1 MRAERDRRREQP
13 NSRSHGG
20 ILTMMKMYRFL
31 RFLLQGATTMMV
43 LMVLTGLLA
52 GLASVGLLAVINK
65 LINGAGA
72 TSQLFAVA
80 FIGLAV
86 LKVLSNY
93 LSQLLLVTFAQE
105 TILNLGMDLCWKVVR
120 APYRT
125 LERRGAHE
133 ILATLTEDTNAMAWA
148 VNGLPGLAINVAILV
163 GCSLYLAWLSWQAFV
178 GVIVLTL
185 VGLLGYRHF
194 YNRVLQSSL
203 AVRDAKGALFEHF
216 RSLTEGMKELMLHR
230 GRRETFVTSDIRR
243 AAEALRHHNLV
254 TTKQYLTTDSWTQ
267 VLFYGLIGVILL
279 LFPRLLSLS
288 GESLTGYA
296 FAMLYMIGPMWGLL
310 GMVPTLSR
318 GQVALEKIEALGL
331 ALDEGN
337 REGGAERPVAQGAQ
351 RVEFS
356 KAVFAYE
363 PTGEDERSFTLGPL
377 DLALETGELVFIIG
391 GNGSGKSTFVK
402 VLTGLYLPQQGEVR
416 LNGEAILPMT
426 QDWYRQHFAAVFS
439 DFYLFKK
446 LLGLDPGLV
455 ANQADGW
462 LKTLRIHHKV
472 TIQDGE
478 YSTVQLSQGQRK
490 RLALV
495 TAMLEDRPF
504 YVFDEWAA
512 DQDPQ
517 YKEVFYGELLPA
529 LRARG
534 KGVIVVTHDDRYFHV
549 GDRVLKLEEGRIVEA
564 SNGASRG
571 AHRAGPLLKPVARPS
586 A

>member
-1 MRAERDRRREQP
+1 
-13 NSRSHGG
+13 
-20 ILTMMKMYRFL
+20 MMKLYRFL
-31 RFLLQGATTMMV
+31 LFLLRDARTMMV

-52 GLASVGLLAVINK
+52 GLSSVGLLAVINK
-65 LINGAGA
+65 LINGAGTTA
-72 TSQLFAVA
+72 DGFAVA
-80 FIGLAV
+80 FIGLAL
-86 LKVLSNY
+86 LKVSSNY
-93 LSQLLLVTFAQE
+93 LSQLLLVTFAQK
-105 TILNLGMDLCWKVVR
+105 TILRLGMDLCWKVVR

-125 LERRGAHE
+125 LERRGPHE
-133 ILATLTEDTNAMAWA
+133 ILATLTDDTNAMAWA
-148 VNGLPGLAINVAILV
+148 VNGLPGLAINVAILA
-163 GCSLYLAWLSWQAFV
+163 GCSLYLAWLSWQAFL
-178 GVIVLTL
+178 GVVVLAVL
-185 VGLLGYRHF
+185 GLLGYRRL
-194 YNRVLQSSL
+194 YQRVLQSSL
-203 AVRDAKGALFEHF
+203 AVRESKGVLFEHF

-230 GRRETFVTSDIRR
+230 GRRDTFVEQDIRQ
-243 AAEALRHHNLV
+243 AAESLRRHNLI
-254 TTKQYLTTDSWTQ
+254 TTKHYLTTDSWTQ

-318 GQVALEKIEALGL
+318 GQVALEKIESLGL
-331 ALDEGN
+331 ALDEGS
-337 REGGAERPVAQGAQ
+337 REGGAERPVAQGSHC
-351 RVEFS
+351 VEFS
-356 KAVFAYE
+356 QALFAYE
-363 PTGEDERSFTLGPL
+363 SRGEDERPFNLGPL
-377 DLALETGELVFIIG
+377 ELSIRSGELVFIIG

-402 VLTGLYLPQQGEVR
+402 LLTGLYLPQQGRVT
-416 LNGEAILPMT
+416 LNGEAIVPAT

-446 LLGLDPGLV
+446 LLGLDPSLV
-455 ANQADGW
+455 ASQADGW
-462 LKTLRIHHKV
+462 LKTLRINHKV

-478 YSTVQLSQGQRK
+478 YSTINLSQGQRK

-517 YKEVFYGELLPA
+517 YKDVFYGELLPE

-549 GDRVLKLEEGRIVEA
+549 GDRVLKLDDGRIVETSPGTA
-564 SNGASRG
+564 FSAGF
-571 AHRAGPLLKPVARPS
+571 RAAPVLKPVARS
-586 A
+586 SG

>member
-1 MRAERDRRREQP
+1 
-13 NSRSHGG
+13 
-20 ILTMMKMYRFL
+20 MMKMYRFL
-31 RFLLQGATTMMV
+31 QFLLRGARTMMV
-43 LMVLTGLLA
+43 MMVLTGLLA
-52 GLASVGLLAVINK
+52 GLSSVGLLAVINK

-86 LKVLSNY
+86 LKVASNF
-93 LSQLLLVTFAQE
+93 LSQLLLVRFAQE

-148 VNGLPGLAINVAILV
+148 VNGLPALAINVAILA

-178 GVIVLTL
+178 GVIILAVL
-185 VGLLGYRHF
+185 GLIGYRQL
-194 YNRVLQSSL
+194 YNRVLRSSL

-230 GRRETFVTSDIRR
+230 GRRDTFVASDIRQ
-243 AAEALRHHNLV
+243 AAEALRHHNLIA
-254 TTKQYLTTDSWTQ
+254 TKQYLTTDSWTQ

-279 LFPRLLSLS
+279 LFPRLLALS

-331 ALDEGN
+331 ALDEGS
-337 REGGAERPVAQGAQ
+337 REEGAERPVIRGAQ
-351 RVEFS
+351 RVDFS
-356 KAVFAYE
+356 NAIFSYE
-363 PTGEDERSFTLGPL
+363 PKGEDERSFTLGPL
-377 DLALETGELVFIIG
+377 DLTFETGELVFIIG

-416 LNGEAILPMT
+416 LNGEAIGPTT

-446 LLGLDPGLV
+446 LLGLDPALV
-455 ANQADGW
+455 ASQADGW
-462 LKTLRIHHKV
+462 LKTLRIQHKV
-472 TIQDGE
+472 AIKDGE
-478 YSTVQLSQGQRK
+478 YSTVNLSQGQRK

-517 YKEVFYGELLPA
+517 YKEVFYGELLPE

-549 GDRVLKLEEGRIVEA
+549 GDCVLKLDEGRIVEA
-564 SNGASRG
+564 SNVAARG
-571 AHRAGPLLKPVARPS
+571 LAHRPGPILQPVALPS

>member
-1 MRAERDRRREQP
+1 
-13 NSRSHGG
+13 
-20 ILTMMKMYRFL
+20 MMKLYRFL
-31 RFLLQGATTMMV
+31 LFLLRDARTMMV

-52 GLASVGLLAVINK
+52 GLSSVGLLAVINK

-72 TSQLFAVA
+72 TSDVFAVA

-86 LKVLSNY
+86 LKVGSNY
-93 LSQLLLVTFAQE
+93 LSQVLLVTFAQK

-133 ILATLTEDTNAMAWA
+133 ILATLTDDTNAMAWA
-148 VNGLPGLAINVAILV
+148 VNGLPGLAINVAILA
-163 GCSLYLAWLSWQAFV
+163 GCSLYLAWLSWQAFI
-178 GVIVLTL
+178 GVVILAML
-185 VGLLGYRHF
+185 GLLGYRQL
-194 YNRVLQSSL
+194 YNRVLRSSL
-203 AVRDAKGALFEHF
+203 AVRDSKGVLFEHF

-230 GRRETFVTSDIRR
+230 GRREAFVDTDIRQ

-310 GMVPTLSR
+310 GMAPTLSR
-318 GQVALEKIEALGL
+318 GQVALEKIESLGL

-337 REGGAERPVAQGAQ
+337 REGGAERPVAQGAHC
-351 RVEFS
+351 VEFS
-356 KAVFAYE
+356 QALFSYE
-363 PTGEDERSFTLGPL
+363 SKGEDERSFSLGPL
-377 DLALETGELVFIIG
+377 DLTIRSGELVFIIG

-402 VLTGLYLPQQGEVR
+402 VLTGLYLPQQGLVT
-416 LNGEAILPMT
+416 LNGEAIAPTT

-446 LLGLDPGLV
+446 LMGLDPSLV
-455 ANQADGW
+455 ASQASGW
-462 LKTLRIHHKV
+462 LQTLRIQHKV
-472 TIQDGE
+472 AIQDGE
-478 YSTVQLSQGQRK
+478 YSTIDLSQGQRK

-517 YKEVFYGELLPA
+517 YKEVFYGELLPE

-549 GDRVLKLEEGRIVEA
+549 GERVLKLDEGKIVEA
-564 SNGASRG
+564 SNGSVFG
-571 AHRAGPLLKPVARPS
+571 VTHRPAPLLKPVAHS
-586 A
+586 SG

>member
-1 MRAERDRRREQP
+1 
-13 NSRSHGG
+13 
-20 ILTMMKMYRFL
+20 MMKMYRFL
-31 RFLLQGATTMMV
+31 QFLLRGARTMMV
-43 LMVLTGLLA
+43 MMVLTGLLA
-52 GLASVGLLAVINK
+52 GLSSVGLLAVINK

-86 LKVLSNY
+86 LKVASNF
-93 LSQLLLVTFAQE
+93 LSQLLLVKFAQE

-148 VNGLPGLAINVAILV
+148 VNGLPALAINVAILA
-163 GCSLYLAWLSWQAFV
+163 GCSLYLAWLSWQAFI
-178 GVIVLTL
+178 GVIILAL
-185 VGLLGYRHF
+185 LGLLGYRHL
-194 YNRVLQSSL
+194 YNRVLRSSL

-230 GRRETFVTSDIRR
+230 GRRDTFVALDIRQ
-243 AAEALRHHNLV
+243 AAEALRHHNLIA
-254 TTKQYLTTDSWTQ
+254 TKQYLTTDSWTQ

-331 ALDEGN
+331 ALDEGS
-337 REGGAERPVAQGAQ
+337 REGGAERPVTQGAQ
-351 RVEFS
+351 RVDFS
-356 KAVFAYE
+356 KALFSYE
-363 PTGEDERSFTLGPL
+363 PKGEDERSFTLGPL
-377 DLALETGELVFIIG
+377 DLTFKTGELVFIIG

-416 LNGEAILPMT
+416 LNGEAVVSTT

-446 LLGLDPGLV
+446 LLGLDPALV
-455 ANQADGW
+455 ASQADGW
-462 LKTLRIHHKV
+462 LKTLRVRHKV
-472 TIQDGE
+472 TIQNGE
-478 YSTVQLSQGQRK
+478 YSTVNLSQGQRK

-517 YKEVFYGELLPA
+517 YKEVFYGELLPE

-549 GDRVLKLEEGRIVEA
+549 GDRVLKLDEGRIVEA
-564 SNGASRG
+564 SNVAARGAS
-571 AHRAGPLLKPVARPS
+571 HRPGPMLKPVALPS

>member
-1 MRAERDRRREQP
+1 
-13 NSRSHGG
+13 
-20 ILTMMKMYRFL
+20 
-31 RFLLQGATTMMV
+31 MV
-43 LMVLTGLLA
+43 LMVCTGLLA

-72 TSQLFAVA
+72 TSHLFAAA

-133 ILATLTEDTNAMAWA
+133 ILATLTDDTNAMAWA
-148 VNGLPGLAINVAILV
+148 VNGLPGLAINVAILA
-163 GCSLYLAWLSWQAFV
+163 GRSLYLAWLSWQAFV
-178 GVIVLTL
+178 GVIVLAL

-230 GRRETFVTSDIRR
+230 GRRETFVASDIRQ

-279 LFPRLLSLS
+279 LFPRLVSLS

-331 ALDEGN
+331 ALDEGAQ
-337 REGGAERPVAQGAQ
+337 EGGAERPTPQGAQ

-356 KAVFAYE
+356 KASFSYE
-363 PTGEDERSFTLGPL
+363 PAGEDERSFTLGPL
-377 DLALETGELVFIIG
+377 ELALETGELVFIIG

-416 LNGEAILPMT
+416 LNGEPITSAT

-446 LLGLDPGLV
+446 LLGLDPALI

-462 LKTLRIHHKV
+462 LKTLRIQHKV
-472 TIQDGE
+472 TIQNGE
-478 YSTVQLSQGQRK
+478 YSTVNLSQGQRK

-517 YKEVFYGELLPA
+517 YKEVFYGELLPE

-534 KGVIVVTHDDRYFHV
+534 KGVIVVTHDDRYFHL
-549 GDRVLKLEEGRIVEA
+549 GDRVLKLDEGRIVE
-564 SNGASRG
+564 SSSGLSRG
-571 AHRAGPLLKPVARPS
+571 GVHRAGPLLKPVARPS

>member
-1 MRAERDRRREQP
+1 
-13 NSRSHGG
+13 
-20 ILTMMKMYRFL
+20 
-31 RFLLQGATTMMV
+31 MV

-52 GLASVGLLAVINK
+52 GLSSVGLLAVINK
-65 LINGAGA
+65 LINGAAA
-72 TSQLFAVA
+72 TSELLAVA
-80 FIGLAV
+80 FIGLAL
-86 LKVLSNY
+86 LKVGSNY
-93 LSQLLLVTFAQE
+93 LSQLLLVCFAQK
-105 TILNLGMDLCWKVVR
+105 TILKLGMDLCWKVVR

-125 LERRGAHE
+125 LERRGPHE
-133 ILATLTEDTNAMAWA
+133 ILATLTDDTNALAWA
-148 VNGLPGLAINVAILV
+148 VNGLPGLAINVAILA

-178 GVIVLTL
+178 VVVVLSVL
-185 VGLLGYRHF
+185 GLLGYRQL
-194 YNRVLQSSL
+194 YQRVLQSSL
-203 AVRDAKGALFEHF
+203 AVRDSKGVLFEHF

-230 GRRETFVTSDIRR
+230 GRRETFVEEDIRQ
-243 AAEALRHHNLV
+243 AADALRRHNLI
-254 TTKQYLTTDSWTQ
+254 TTKQYLMTDSWTQ

-279 LFPRLLSLS
+279 LFPRWLALA

-318 GQVALEKIEALGL
+318 GQVAVEKIEALGL
-331 ALDEGN
+331 ALDEGG
-337 REGGAERPVAQGAQ
+337 REGGAERPVAPG
-351 RVEFS
+351 RHCVELS
-356 KAVFAYE
+356 RAVFTYE
-363 PTGEDERSFTLGPL
+363 AKTDDERSFSLGPL
-377 DLALETGELVFIIG
+377 DLSIRSGELVFIIG

-402 VLTGLYLPQQGEVR
+402 VLTGLYLPQEGQVR
-416 LNGEAILPMT
+416 LNDEVITPAT

-446 LLGLDPGLV
+446 LLGLDPSLV
-455 ANQADGW
+455 AKQADGW
-462 LKTLRIHHKV
+462 LKRLHINHKV
-472 TIQDGE
+472 TIEQGE
-478 YSTVQLSQGQRK
+478 YSTVHLSQGQRK

-517 YKEVFYGELLPA
+517 YKDVFYGELLPD

-549 GDRVLKLEEGRIVEA
+549 GDRVLKLDDGRIVET
-564 SNGASRG
+564 STGAAFPS
-571 AHRAGPLLKPVARPS
+571 AQPSALHVKPVSRSS

>member
-1 MRAERDRRREQP
+1 
-13 NSRSHGG
+13 
-20 ILTMMKMYRFL
+20 MMKLYRFL
-31 RFLLQGATTMMV
+31 LFLLRDARAMMV

-52 GLASVGLLAVINK
+52 GLSSVGLLAVINK
-65 LINGAGA
+65 LINGAGTTA
-72 TSQLFAVA
+72 DGFAVA
-80 FIGLAV
+80 FIGLAL
-86 LKVLSNY
+86 LKVSSNY
-93 LSQLLLVTFAQE
+93 LSQLLLVTFAQK
-105 TILNLGMDLCWKVVR
+105 TILRLGMDLCWKVVR

-125 LERRGAHE
+125 LERRGPHE
-133 ILATLTEDTNAMAWA
+133 ILATLTDDTNAMAWA
-148 VNGLPGLAINVAILV
+148 VNGLPGLAINVAILA
-163 GCSLYLAWLSWQAFV
+163 GCSLYLAWLSWQAFL
-178 GVIVLTL
+178 GVVVLAVL
-185 VGLLGYRHF
+185 GLLGYRRL
-194 YNRVLQSSL
+194 YQRVLQSSL
-203 AVRDAKGALFEHF
+203 AVRESKGVLFEHF

-230 GRRETFVTSDIRR
+230 GRRDTFVEQDIRQ
-243 AAEALRHHNLV
+243 AAESLRRHNLI
-254 TTKQYLTTDSWTQ
+254 TTKHYLTTDSWTQ

-318 GQVALEKIEALGL
+318 GQVALEKIESLGL
-331 ALDEGN
+331 ALEEGS
-337 REGGAERPVAQGAQ
+337 REGGAERPVAQGSHC
-351 RVEFS
+351 VEFS
-356 KAVFAYE
+356 QALFAYE
-363 PTGEDERSFTLGPL
+363 SRGEDERPFNLGPL
-377 DLALETGELVFIIG
+377 ELSIRSGELVFIIG

-402 VLTGLYLPQQGEVR
+402 LLTGLYLPQQGRVT
-416 LNGEAILPMT
+416 LNGEAIVPAT

-446 LLGLDPGLV
+446 LLGLDPSLV
-455 ANQADGW
+455 ASQADGW
-462 LKTLRIHHKV
+462 LKTLRINHKV

-478 YSTVQLSQGQRK
+478 YSTINLSQGQRK

-517 YKEVFYGELLPA
+517 YKDVFYGELLPE

-549 GDRVLKLEEGRIVEA
+549 GDRVLKLDDGRIVETSPGTA
-564 SNGASRG
+564 FSAGF
-571 AHRAGPLLKPVARPS
+571 RAAPILKPVARS
-586 A
+586 SG

>member
-1 MRAERDRRREQP
+1 M
-13 NSRSHGG
+13 
-20 ILTMMKMYRFL
+20 IKLYRFL
-31 RFLLQGATTMMV
+31 LFLLRGARTMMV

-52 GLASVGLLAVINK
+52 GLSSVGLLAVINK

-72 TSQLFAVA
+72 TSELFAVA

-86 LKVLSNY
+86 LKVGSNY

-125 LERRGAHE
+125 LERRGPHE
-133 ILATLTEDTNAMAWA
+133 ILATLTDDTNAMAWA
-148 VNGLPGLAINVAILV
+148 VNGLPGLAINVAILA
-163 GCSLYLAWLSWQAFV
+163 GCSLYLAWLSWQAFL
-178 GVIVLTL
+178 GVLILAVL
-185 VGLLGYRHF
+185 GLLGYRQL
-194 YNRVLQSSL
+194 YTRVLLSSL
-203 AVRDAKGALFEHF
+203 AVRESKGVLFEHF

-230 GRRETFVTSDIRR
+230 GRRETFVDSDIRQ
-243 AAEALRHHNLV
+243 AAEAMRHHNLV

-318 GQVALEKIEALGL
+318 GQVALEKIESLGL
-331 ALDEGN
+331 ALDEGS
-337 REGGAERPVAQGAQ
+337 REGGAERPMAQGEQ
-351 RVEFS
+351 CVEFS
-356 KAVFAYE
+356 QAIFSYE
-363 PTGEDERSFTLGPL
+363 SKGEDERSFSLGPL
-377 DLALETGELVFIIG
+377 DLTIRSGELIFIVG

-402 VLTGLYLPQQGEVR
+402 MLTGLYLPQQGQVT
-416 LNGEAILPMT
+416 LNGEAITPTT

-446 LLGLDPGLV
+446 LLGLDPSLV
-455 ANQADGW
+455 STQANGW
-462 LKTLRIHHKV
+462 LKTLRMQHKV
-472 TIQDGE
+472 TIQNGE
-478 YSTVQLSQGQRK
+478 YSTINVSQGQRK

-517 YKEVFYGELLPA
+517 YKEVFYGELLPG

-549 GDRVLKLEEGRIVEA
+549 GDRVLKLDEGKIVESSDGIVFGATQRSA
-564 SNGASRG
+564 SV
-571 AHRAGPLLKPVARPS
+571 LKPVVHS
-586 A
+586 SG

>member
-1 MRAERDRRREQP
+1 
-13 NSRSHGG
+13 
-20 ILTMMKMYRFL
+20 MMKLYRFL
-31 RFLLQGATTMMV
+31 LFLLRDARAMMV

-52 GLASVGLLAVINK
+52 GLSSVGLLAVINK
-65 LINGAGA
+65 LINGAGT
-72 TSQLFAVA
+72 TSDGFALA
-80 FIGLAV
+80 FIGLAL
-86 LKVLSNY
+86 LKVSSNY
-93 LSQLLLVTFAQE
+93 LSQLLLVTFAQK

-125 LERRGAHE
+125 LERRGPHE
-133 ILATLTEDTNAMAWA
+133 ILATLTDDTNALAWA
-148 VNGLPGLAINVAILV
+148 VNGLPGLAINVAILA
-163 GCSLYLAWLSWQAFV
+163 GCSLYLAWLSWQAFL
-178 GVIVLTL
+178 GVVILAVL
-185 VGLLGYRHF
+185 GLLGYRQL

-203 AVRDAKGALFEHF
+203 AVRDSKGVLFEHF

-230 GRRETFVTSDIRR
+230 GRRETFVDEEIRQS
-243 AAEALRHHNLV
+243 ADALRRHNLI
-254 TTKQYLTTDSWTQ
+254 TTKQYLVTDSWTQ

-279 LFPRLLSLS
+279 LFPRFLALS

-318 GQVALEKIEALGL
+318 GQVALEKIESLGL
-331 ALDEGN
+331 ALEEGR
-337 REGGAERPVAQGAQ
+337 RESGAERPVANGNQSLT
-351 RVEFS
+351 FS
-356 KAVFAYE
+356 QAVFAYE
-363 PTGEDERSFTLGPL
+363 SNSEEERSFKLGPL
-377 DLALETGELVFIIG
+377 DLSIGSGELVFIIG

-402 VLTGLYLPQQGEVR
+402 VLTGLYLPQQGQVT
-416 LNGEAILPMT
+416 LNGEAITPAT

-446 LLGLDPGLV
+446 LLGLDPSLV
-455 ANQADGW
+455 ATQADGW
-462 LKTLRIHHKV
+462 LKTLCINHKV

-478 YSTVQLSQGQRK
+478 YSTINLSQGQRK

-517 YKEVFYGELLPA
+517 YKDVFYGELLPA
-529 LRARG
+529 LRSRG

-549 GDRVLKLEEGRIVEA
+549 GDRVLKLDDGRIVEVAPGNAFPAGQRAA
-564 SNGASRG
+564 SM
-571 AHRAGPLLKPVARPS
+571 LKPVARAS
-586 A
+586 G

>member
-1 MRAERDRRREQP
+1 
-13 NSRSHGG
+13 
-20 ILTMMKMYRFL
+20 MMKMYRFL
-31 RFLLQGATTMMV
+31 RFLTQGARTMMV
-43 LMVLTGLLA
+43 LMVFTGLLA

-72 TSQLFAVA
+72 TSHLFAAA

-133 ILATLTEDTNAMAWA
+133 ILATLTDDTNAMAWA
-148 VNGLPGLAINVAILV
+148 VNGLPGLAINIAILA

-178 GVIVLTL
+178 GVIVLAL

-230 GRRETFVTSDIRR
+230 GRRETFVASDIRQ

-331 ALDEGN
+331 ALDEGIQ
-337 REGGAERPVAQGAQ
+337 EGGAERPVTQGAQ

-356 KAVFAYE
+356 QATFSYE
-363 PTGEDERSFTLGPL
+363 PTGEDERPFTLGPL
-377 DLALETGELVFIIG
+377 DLALETGEVVFIIG

-402 VLTGLYLPQQGEVR
+402 VLTGLYLPQQGEVQ
-416 LNGEAILPMT
+416 LNGEPIASTT

-446 LLGLDPGLV
+446 LLGLDPALV

-462 LKTLRIHHKV
+462 LATLRIQHKV

-478 YSTVQLSQGQRK
+478 YSTVNLSQGQRK

-517 YKEVFYGELLPA
+517 YKEVFYGELLPE

-534 KGVIVVTHDDRYFHV
+534 KGVIVVTHDDRYFHL
-549 GDRVLKLEEGRIVEA
+549 GDRVLKLDEGRVVES
-564 SNGASRG
+564 SNGLSRGG
-571 AHRAGPLLKPVARPS
+571 AHRAGSLLKPVVRPS

>member
-1 MRAERDRRREQP
+1 
-13 NSRSHGG
+13 
-20 ILTMMKMYRFL
+20 
-31 RFLLQGATTMMV
+31 MV

-52 GLASVGLLAVINK
+52 GLSSVGLLAVINK

-72 TSQLFAVA
+72 TADGLALA
-80 FIGLAV
+80 FIGLAL
-86 LKVLSNY
+86 LKVSSNY
-93 LSQLLLVTFAQE
+93 LSQLLLVTFAQK
-105 TILNLGMDLCWKVVR
+105 TILKLGMDLCWKVVR

-125 LERRGAHE
+125 LERRGSHE
-133 ILATLTEDTNAMAWA
+133 ILATLTDDTNAMAWA
-148 VNGLPGLAINVAILV
+148 VNGLPGLAINVAILA
-163 GCSLYLAWLSWQAFV
+163 GCSLYLAWLSWQAFL
-178 GVIVLTL
+178 GVVILAVLGL
-185 VGLLGYRHF
+185 VGYRQL

-230 GRRETFVTSDIRR
+230 GRRESFVVQDIRH

-279 LFPRLLSLS
+279 LFPRMLSLS

-310 GMVPTLSR
+310 GMIPTLSR
-318 GQVALEKIEALGL
+318 GQVALEKIESLGL
-331 ALDEGN
+331 ALDEG
-337 REGGAERPVAQGAQ
+337 RQEGGAERPVVHGSHC
-351 RVEFS
+351 VEFS
-356 KAVFAYE
+356 QAVFAYE
-363 PTGEDERSFTLGPL
+363 SKGEDERPFNLGPL
-377 DLALETGELVFIIG
+377 DVSIRSGELVFIIG
-391 GNGSGKSTFVK
+391 GNGSGKSTLVK
-402 VLTGLYLPQQGEVR
+402 VLTGLYLPQQGQVK
-416 LNGEAILPMT
+416 LDGDAIVPAT

-446 LLGLDPGLV
+446 LLGLDPSLV
-455 ANQADGW
+455 ATQADGW
-462 LKTLRIHHKV
+462 LKTLRINHKV
-472 TIQDGE
+472 SIQDGE
-478 YSTVQLSQGQRK
+478 YSTINLSQGQRK

-517 YKEVFYGELLPA
+517 YKEVFYGELLPE

-549 GDRVLKLEEGRIVEA
+549 GDRVLKLDEGKIVEA
-564 SNGASRG
+564 SPG
-571 AHRAGPLLKPVARPS
+571 HVHVPPRATPVLKPVARS
-586 A
+586 SG

>member
-1 MRAERDRRREQP
+1 
-13 NSRSHGG
+13 
-20 ILTMMKMYRFL
+20 MMKLYRFL
-31 RFLLQGATTMMV
+31 LFLLRDARAMMV

-52 GLASVGLLAVINK
+52 GLSSVGLLAVINK
-65 LINGAGA
+65 LINGAG
-72 TSQLFAVA
+72 SVSDGFAVA
-80 FIGLAV
+80 FIGLAL
-86 LKVLSNY
+86 LKVGSNY
-93 LSQLLLVTFAQE
+93 LSQLLLVTFAQK
-105 TILNLGMDLCWKVVR
+105 TILKLGMNLCWKVVR

-125 LERRGAHE
+125 LERRGPHE
-133 ILATLTEDTNAMAWA
+133 ILATLTDDTNAMAWA
-148 VNGLPGLAINVAILV
+148 VNGLPGLAINVAILA
-163 GCSLYLAWLSWQAFV
+163 GCSLYLAWLSWQAFL
-178 GVIVLTL
+178 GVLVLAL
-185 VGLLGYRHF
+185 LGLLGYRHL
-194 YNRVLQSSL
+194 YQRVLQSSL
-203 AVRDAKGALFEHF
+203 AVRESKGVLFEHF

-230 GRRETFVTSDIRR
+230 GRRETFVEQDIRQ
-243 AAEALRHHNLV
+243 AAEALRHHNLI

-279 LFPRLLSLS
+279 LFPRWLALS

-318 GQVALEKIEALGL
+318 GQVALEKIESLGL
-331 ALDEGN
+331 ALEEGR
-337 REGGAERPVAQGAQ
+337 REGGAERPVGSGSHC
-351 RVEFS
+351 VELS
-356 KAVFAYE
+356 QAVFAYE
-363 PTGEDERSFTLGPL
+363 AKGEDERPFNLGPL
-377 DLALETGELVFIIG
+377 DLSIRSGELVFIIG

-402 VLTGLYLPQQGEVR
+402 VLTGLYLPQQGQVT
-416 LNGEAILPMT
+416 LNGEAIVPAT

-446 LLGLDPGLV
+446 LLGLDPSLV
-455 ANQADGW
+455 ASEAPGW
-462 LKTLRIHHKV
+462 LKTLRIDHKV

-478 YSTVQLSQGQRK
+478 YSTINLSQGQRK

-517 YKEVFYGELLPA
+517 YKDVFYGELLPE

-549 GDRVLKLEEGRIVEA
+549 GDRVLKLDDGRIVETSPGNA
-564 SNGASRG
+564 YPAGY
-571 AHRAGPLLKPVARPS
+571 RAAPILKPVARS
-586 A
+586 SG